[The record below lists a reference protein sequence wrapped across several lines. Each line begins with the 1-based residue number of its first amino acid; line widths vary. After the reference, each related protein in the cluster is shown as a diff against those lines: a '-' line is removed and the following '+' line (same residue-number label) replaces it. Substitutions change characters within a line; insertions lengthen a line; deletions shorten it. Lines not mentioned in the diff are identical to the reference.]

1 MYKNKITILFGLAL
15 VLILSSCSHDRKN
28 PGTQYLDDM
37 VTPISY
43 EDYSPNPVF
52 ANGQTTQLPV
62 EGTVAR
68 GKMPYNYP
76 KTAEGQKL
84 AGEQLVNPF
93 MDAER
98 SRSKITKE
106 VLEKGEK
113 QYDIYCLICHGDEGK
128 GNGTLYES
136 GKFSALPSDLSDD
149 RIKNM
154 PDGEIYHIIT
164 KGSIS
169 GLMGAHGPQIKPE
182 NRWKIITFIRG
193 KFYKK

>member
-1 MYKNKITILFGLAL
+1 MHIKNKITILFSL
-15 VLILSSCSHDRKN
+15 VLVLVLSSCNHDRN
-28 PGTQYLDDM
+28 TPGAQYMDDM
-37 VTPISY
+37 VTAISY
-43 EDYSPNPVF
+43 EDYSPNPIF
-52 ANGQTTQLPV
+52 ANGQTGQLPV
-62 EGTVAR
+62 EGTISR
-68 GKMPYNYP
+68 GHMPYSFS
-76 KTAEGQKL
+76 KTPEGQTL

-93 MDAER
+93 KD
-98 SRSKITKE
+98 KKD

-113 QYDIYCLICHGDEGK
+113 QYNIYCLICHGDAGK

-136 GKFSALPSDLSDD
+136 GKFTALPSDLSDD

-182 NRWKIITFIRG
+182 NRWKIITFIRDR
-193 KFYKK
+193 F